1 MIMQLLSLPK
11 IPLGIHDGLIGPDS
25 KEKFFLEVQIS
36 GSPKELAIGS
46 TEKHC
51 SIALDA
57 LKGVQ
62 LISTDSLTGIPLT
75 TVKQNFRAVCNSAQK
90 QLDTLEG

>member
-25 KEKFFLEVQIS
+25 KEKFFGGADFPDL
-36 GSPKELAIGS
+36 PKNLLLGAQK
-46 TEKHC
+46 KHC